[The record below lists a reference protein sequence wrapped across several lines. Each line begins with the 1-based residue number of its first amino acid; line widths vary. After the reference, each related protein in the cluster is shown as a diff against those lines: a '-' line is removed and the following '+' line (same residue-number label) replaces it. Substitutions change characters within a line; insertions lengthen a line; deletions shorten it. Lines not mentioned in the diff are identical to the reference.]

1 MKNYHKD
8 KPDDSSSPV
17 EFDPLL
23 TVCKLLNEQGAD
35 YIIVGAF
42 ACILHGLI
50 RTTDDVDILISPE
63 TENFR
68 KVIDALSKL
77 PDRAAAELSIQD
89 LQENVVV
96 KIADAVEVDV
106 SKTAWS
112 VTYNDAIRN
121 IEEVLIEG
129 VKIPYLSLPD
139 LIKSKDTPREK
150 DQLDLISLRE
160 LLKRKNVKRY

>member
-1 MKNYHKD
+1 MKKSNKSKSGKFH
-8 KPDDSSSPV
+8 SPA

-23 TVCKLLNEQGAD
+23 TVCRLLNEHD
-35 YIIVGAF
+35 VNYIIVGAF

-63 TENFR
+63 EENCR
-68 KVIDALSKL
+68 KVIDALSQL
-77 PDRAAAELSIQD
+77 PDHAASELTIND

-112 VTYNDAIRN
+112 VNYKEAIRN
-121 IEEVLIEG
+121 IEEVMVDGIA
-129 VKIPYLSLPD
+129 IPYLSLQD
-139 LIKSKDTPREK
+139 LIKSKDTPRQK
-150 DQLDLISLRE
+150 DQLDLMSLKT
-160 LLKRKNVKRY
+160 LLKRRNAENK